1 MRLAKGQRALVI
13 GGSMSGLLAALAL
26 RQHGWT
32 ADVYERVAEPL
43 AGRGA
48 GIVAQPE
55 LKAILRTLGLEA
67 GRDLGIEVA
76 TRVMFARD
84 GRVTHRVPIAQ
95 TMTAWDRV
103 FHLLKAALPD
113 ENYHRGKE
121 LRRVEQ
127 RGQGVAAQ
135 FADGSAADGEVLV
148 GADGIRST
156 VRQQYL
162 PEVVPLYAGYT
173 AWRGLIAESAF
184 PKTLHAA
191 LFEDFAFC

>member
-26 RQHGWT
+26 KQHGWQ

-55 LKAILRTLGLEA
+55 LKAILRRLGLA
-67 GRDLGIEVA
+67 
-76 TRVMFARD
+76 
-84 GRVTHRVPIAQ
+84 
-95 TMTAWDRV
+95 
-103 FHLLKAALPD
+103 
-113 ENYHRGKE
+113 
-121 LRRVEQ
+121 
-127 RGQGVAAQ
+127 
-135 FADGSAADGEVLV
+135 
-148 GADGIRST
+148 ADGIRST

-162 PEVVPLYAGYT
+162 PDVAPRYAGYT

-184 PKTLHAA
+184 PKALHAA
-191 LFEDFAFC
+191 LFEDFAFCLPDNEQMLGYPVAGPDNDLRPANRRYNFVWYRPASEERELPRLLTDDSGRTHVLSIPPPLIARDVIATMRADAERVLAPQFNE